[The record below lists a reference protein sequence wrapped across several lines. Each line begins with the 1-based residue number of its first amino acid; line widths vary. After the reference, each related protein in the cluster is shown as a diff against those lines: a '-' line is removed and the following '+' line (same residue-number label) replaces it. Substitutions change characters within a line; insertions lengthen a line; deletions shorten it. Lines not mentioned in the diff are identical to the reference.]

1 MMVTWTITKRL
12 HGLLD
17 GIVVSDTLT
26 ADAAL
31 GAPFTAG
38 QVVTGLGC
46 DYTVLAVAR

>member
-1 MMVTWTITKRL
+1 MVTTWTITKRL

-31 GAPFTAG
+31 PAPFTAG
-38 QVVTGLGC
+38 QVVDGLGC
-46 DYTVLAVAR
+46 AYTVLAVTR